1 MVGDSSSGS
10 LTASEPQQWQ
20 DSSKKETLESEV
32 FENANENEANDVDV
46 EEADNS
52 STRSGLFR
60 RLSSA
65 RKRKLETES
74 PPVVIPVT
82 DLEKGIVGWDSQ
94 HDPDMPL
101 NFSRSRKW
109 FITILLSAITFM
121 TPFASSILAPSLAA
135 LEKDYGVD
143 DVTLGSMPVSIFL
156 LGYAIGPLFL
166 SPLSEIY
173 GRNVVLIAACAW
185 FCIWLVGCALA
196 PTLNTL
202 IFFRFM
208 SGVGGSGCQT
218 IGGGIIGDM
227 FPITERG
234 KAMTIWM
241 LGPVVGPTVAPVI
254 GGFVSETIGWRWV
267 NWLSFIPAAIVVV
280 AMILLNRETNHRVL
294 IERKTKRLQKE
305 LSQPELRS
313 CYTDPD
319 APVLSKRQILTLGLI
334 RPLKMLF
341 RSPNIFGLSLY
352 IAFAYGCLYLLYNT
366 IPTTFEGSYGWTLG
380 ITGLVYL
387 TLLVGYGIGL
397 LSFAL
402 LSDST
407 VIRMTAANDGV
418 YEPEMRLPDC
428 IWFALI
434 LPTTFFWYGWSADK
448 AVHWIV
454 PIIGIAP
461 FGIGIPTQGI
471 QASATNS
478 SHWHET
484 KHRQNTIQIQTSSP
498 PASPSPKQQ
507 PHHRLPNAR
516 ASPDM
521 RIIKPSWLSHS
532 GEQKDFEVYS
542 CHVSP
547 DGKRIATA
555 GGDGHV
561 RIWSTDAVY
570 HANDGDYKKPRQL
583 CHMSHHLGT
592 IHSVRFSPNGR
603 YLASGADDKL
613 ICVYHLDKGPPAP
626 TFGTNEPPPVENW
639 KTYKRLIGHENDV
652 QDLAWSYDSSL
663 LVSVGL
669 DSKVV
674 VWSGHT
680 FEKLKSIPAHQS
692 HVKGITFDP
701 ANKFFATASD
711 DRTIKIFRF
720 TPPAPNATQHDM
732 INNFVLDAT
741 ISSPFKSSPLT
752 TYFRRC
758 SWSPDGNHIAAANA
772 VNGPVSSVAIIE
784 RTRWD
789 SEINLIGHEA
799 PTEVCMFS
807 PRLFHTVKP
816 GQNGAANGHGGQLVT
831 VIASAGQ
838 DKTLSIWNT
847 NTSRPVVILQ
857 DIAGKSISDLAWTPD
872 GQTLFASSLD
882 GSVVVAKFDE
892 GELGWVAQ
900 QEENAKALQKYGG
913 SRKGMGIAE
922 DVDGLMLE
930 EHAKAGESR
939 AVQSRMGAL
948 MGDFQPESAKESTPA
963 SKAESSASVPEK
975 STANGGAD
983 SDKEKEKD
991 KDKETSEKPEEAAD
1005 KTAERV
1011 RELKSRVTVG
1021 KDGRKRVAPLLVSSS
1036 GTGQSSLPQSQL
1048 VGSTTTK
1055 NTQNEAPQTILDLS
1069 KPFDGLPKGGIV
1081 AMLLGNKRRAATTD
1095 LDEDEE
1101 PAAKRVTGG
1110 PTAVVT
1116 NGADGVEH
1124 AALVPVEHGVIPT
1137 PEFLR
1142 PAVLNPSIS
1151 YAQVRLAVP
1160 KIRSH
1165 ILRPLERG
1173 VLQPD
1178 AASLEDASKLPENI
1192 ILEAKNDV
1200 NPRDPA
1206 HVLVTQRGV
1215 LIWREFLP
1223 RAVILVTASKYFW
1236 AVACEDGSLHVWT
1249 RAGRRLLNPIIL
1261 ESQPVI
1267 LECRDYWL
1275 MTITAVGLVHVWDLK
1290 TQSSPHP
1297 PVSVGPI
1304 LDIATASLNQHS
1316 ATPGPG
1322 ITSAHLNSTGHI
1334 IVTLTNGDG
1343 YFYARDM
1350 YTWQRLSEAWW
1361 AVGSQYWNSNDS
1373 SISALQSTAVGPNSK
1388 DDKDKG
1394 SQAVTVSSGI
1404 IPFLERHTTN
1414 EFLLKGRAY
1423 ALQRII
1429 KMVMQ
1434 KSEAEGLE
1442 SSVSIAHLENR
1453 IAGALQ
1459 LGASDEFRLY
1469 LFMYAKRLGAE
1480 GARGKVEELL
1490 NSLLGGVL
1498 EEKDSEKADGRG
1510 WYSRDEQLCGWDR
1523 KELLKGVVLI
1533 LGKYRELQRLTAQYA
1548 RLIDLNL
1555 DDGSADVDTMDVE
1568 A

>member
-1 MVGDSSSGS
+1 
-10 LTASEPQQWQ
+10 
-20 DSSKKETLESEV
+20 
-32 FENANENEANDVDV
+32 
-46 EEADNS
+46 
-52 STRSGLFR
+52 
-60 RLSSA
+60 
-65 RKRKLETES
+65 
-74 PPVVIPVT
+74 
-82 DLEKGIVGWDSQ
+82 
-94 HDPDMPL
+94 
-101 NFSRSRKW
+101 
-109 FITILLSAITFM
+109 
-121 TPFASSILAPSLAA
+121 
-135 LEKDYGVD
+135 
-143 DVTLGSMPVSIFL
+143 
-156 LGYAIGPLFL
+156 
-166 SPLSEIY
+166 
-173 GRNVVLIAACAW
+173 
-185 FCIWLVGCALA
+185 
-196 PTLNTL
+196 
-202 IFFRFM
+202 
-208 SGVGGSGCQT
+208 
-218 IGGGIIGDM
+218 
-227 FPITERG
+227 
-234 KAMTIWM
+234 
-241 LGPVVGPTVAPVI
+241 
-254 GGFVSETIGWRWV
+254 
-267 NWLSFIPAAIVVV
+267 
-280 AMILLNRETNHRVL
+280 
-294 IERKTKRLQKE
+294 
-305 LSQPELRS
+305 
-313 CYTDPD
+313 
-319 APVLSKRQILTLGLI
+319 
-334 RPLKMLF
+334 
-341 RSPNIFGLSLY
+341 
-352 IAFAYGCLYLLYNT
+352 
-366 IPTTFEGSYGWTLG
+366 
-380 ITGLVYL
+380 
-387 TLLVGYGIGL
+387 
-397 LSFAL
+397 
-402 LSDST
+402 
-407 VIRMTAANDGV
+407 
-418 YEPEMRLPDC
+418 
-428 IWFALI
+428 
-434 LPTTFFWYGWSADK
+434 
-448 AVHWIV
+448 
-454 PIIGIAP
+454 
-461 FGIGIPTQGI
+461 
-471 QASATNS
+471 
-478 SHWHET
+478 
-484 KHRQNTIQIQTSSP
+484 
-498 PASPSPKQQ
+498 
-507 PHHRLPNAR
+507 
-516 ASPDM
+516 M

-561 RIWSTDAVY
+561 RIWSTEAVY
-570 HANDGDYKKPRQL
+570 HADDEGYKKPRQL

-626 TFGTNEPPPVENW
+626 TFGTNDPPPVENW

-857 DIAGKSISDLAWTPD
+857 DLAGKSISDLAWTPD

-930 EHAKAGESR
+930 EHSKAGESR

-963 SKAESSASVPEK
+963 TQGSKAESSTPATEK
-975 STANGGAD
+975 LATNGNAE
-983 SDKEKEKD
+983 SDRDKEKEKEKEKD
-991 KDKETSEKPEEAAD
+991 KSEKPEEPAD
-1005 KTAERV
+1005 KAAERV

-1055 NTQNEAPQTILDLS
+1055 NTQNDAPQTILDLS

-1081 AMLLGNKRRAATTD
+1081 SMLLGNKRRVNTAD
-1095 LDEDEE
+1095 VDDDEE
-1101 PAAKRVTGG
+1101 PTAKRTAGG

-1116 NGADGVEH
+1116 NGADGVEY
-1124 AALVPVEHGVIPT
+1124 ATLVPVEHGVVPT

-1173 VLQPD
+1173 ILQPD
-1178 AASLEDASKLPENI
+1178 TASLDDASKLPENI
-1192 ILEAKNDV
+1192 ILEAKNDP

-1206 HVLVTQRGV
+1206 HVLVTKRGV
-1215 LIWREFLP
+1215 LIWQEFMP
-1223 RAVILVTASKYFW
+1223 RAVILVTASKHFW

-1249 RAGRRLLNPIIL
+1249 PAGRRLLNPIIL

-1275 MTITAVGLVHVWDLK
+1275 MTITAVGLVHVWDLR

-1304 LDIATASLNQHS
+1304 LDIATSSLNQHS
-1316 ATPGPG
+1316 ASPGPG

-1388 DDKDKG
+1388 EDKDKG
-1394 SQAVTVSSGI
+1394 GHAATVSSGI

-1429 KMVMQ
+1429 KTVMQ
-1434 KSEAEGLE
+1434 KSGSEGLE

-1498 EEKDSEKADGRG
+1498 EEKESDKVDGRG
-1510 WYSRDEQLCGWDR
+1510 WYSADEQLCGWDR
-1523 KELLKGVVLI
+1523 KELLKGAVLI
-1533 LGKYRELQRLTAQYA
+1533 LGKFRELQRVTAQYA

-1555 DDGSADVDTMDVE
+1555 DNVSADADSMDVE

>member
-1 MVGDSSSGS
+1 
-10 LTASEPQQWQ
+10 
-20 DSSKKETLESEV
+20 
-32 FENANENEANDVDV
+32 
-46 EEADNS
+46 
-52 STRSGLFR
+52 
-60 RLSSA
+60 
-65 RKRKLETES
+65 
-74 PPVVIPVT
+74 
-82 DLEKGIVGWDSQ
+82 
-94 HDPDMPL
+94 
-101 NFSRSRKW
+101 
-109 FITILLSAITFM
+109 
-121 TPFASSILAPSLAA
+121 
-135 LEKDYGVD
+135 
-143 DVTLGSMPVSIFL
+143 
-156 LGYAIGPLFL
+156 
-166 SPLSEIY
+166 
-173 GRNVVLIAACAW
+173 
-185 FCIWLVGCALA
+185 
-196 PTLNTL
+196 
-202 IFFRFM
+202 
-208 SGVGGSGCQT
+208 
-218 IGGGIIGDM
+218 
-227 FPITERG
+227 
-234 KAMTIWM
+234 
-241 LGPVVGPTVAPVI
+241 
-254 GGFVSETIGWRWV
+254 
-267 NWLSFIPAAIVVV
+267 
-280 AMILLNRETNHRVL
+280 
-294 IERKTKRLQKE
+294 
-305 LSQPELRS
+305 
-313 CYTDPD
+313 
-319 APVLSKRQILTLGLI
+319 
-334 RPLKMLF
+334 
-341 RSPNIFGLSLY
+341 
-352 IAFAYGCLYLLYNT
+352 
-366 IPTTFEGSYGWTLG
+366 
-380 ITGLVYL
+380 
-387 TLLVGYGIGL
+387 
-397 LSFAL
+397 
-402 LSDST
+402 
-407 VIRMTAANDGV
+407 
-418 YEPEMRLPDC
+418 
-428 IWFALI
+428 
-434 LPTTFFWYGWSADK
+434 
-448 AVHWIV
+448 
-454 PIIGIAP
+454 
-461 FGIGIPTQGI
+461 
-471 QASATNS
+471 
-478 SHWHET
+478 
-484 KHRQNTIQIQTSSP
+484 
-498 PASPSPKQQ
+498 
-507 PHHRLPNAR
+507 
-516 ASPDM
+516 M

-900 QEENAKALQKYGG
+900 QEENTKALQKYGG

-983 SDKEKEKD
+983 SDREKDKEKD
-991 KDKETSEKPEEAAD
+991 KDKDKDKDTSEKPEEAAD

-1055 NTQNEAPQTILDLS
+1055 STQNEAPQTILDLS

-1192 ILEAKNDV
+1192 ILEAKNDA

-1215 LIWREFLP
+1215 LVWQEFLP
-1223 RAVILVTASKYFW
+1223 RAVILVTASKHFW

-1290 TQSSPHP
+1290 SQSSPHP

-1388 DDKDKG
+1388 DEKDKG
-1394 SQAVTVSSGI
+1394 GQAVTVSSGI

-1498 EEKDSEKADGRG
+1498 EEKDSEKDDSRG